1 MSGWLM
7 TVVGPSGAGKDTLLG
22 AARTALS
29 QDGRF
34 VFARRAITR
43 PAETSRHAGAEDHL
57 PMSEAEFIASR
68 DKGSFALHWQAHGLH
83 YGIPRDIEADLAA
96 GRVVIANLS
105 RAVLA
110 EANERYRL
118 RVIEVTAPPAVLA
131 ARLARRG
138 RETAEEIAER
148 LTRHASLPPGL
159 EVVQVVNDSTAE
171 AGAARL
177 LRALRDG
184 LDTGFSRPGAA
195 APR

>member
-22 AARTALS
+22 AARMVLS
-29 QDGRF
+29 DDSRF

-43 PAETSRHAGAEDHL
+43 PAETSQHAGAEEHL
-57 PMSEAEFIASR
+57 PMSEAEFIAAR
-68 DKGSFALHWQAHGLH
+68 DRGAFALHWQAHGLR
-83 YGIPRDIEADLAA
+83 YGIPRAIEADLSA

-105 RAVLA
+105 RAVLT
-110 EANERYRL
+110 EANSRYRL
-118 RVIEVTAPPAVLA
+118 RVIEVTAPPAILA

-148 LTRHASLPPGL
+148 LSRRAPLPAGL

-171 AGAARL
+171 DGAARL
-177 LRALRDG
+177 LRALCDDLG
-184 LDTGFSRPGAA
+184 ASLNRPGAA

>member
-1 MSGWLM
+1 M

-22 AARTALS
+22 SARAALS
-29 QDGRF
+29 QDPRF

-43 PAETSRHAGAEDHL
+43 PPETSQHAGAEDHL
-57 PMSEAEFIASR
+57 PMSEAEFIAAR
-68 DKGSFALHWQAHGLH
+68 DRGAFALHWQAHGLL

-110 EANERYRL
+110 EANTRYRL
-118 RVIEVTAPPAVLA
+118 RVIEVTAPTAILA
-131 ARLARRG
+131 ARLAQRG

-148 LTRHASLPPGL
+148 LMRQPALPQGL
-159 EVVQVVNDSTAE
+159 EVVQVVNDTSAE

-184 LDTGFSRPGAA
+184 LDAGFSRPGAA